1 MPNNQDAVKLLPC
14 PFCGGEAYE
23 GYDDCSYG
31 DYVECSDCLTKVRNL
46 TFSSINPQPDAA
58 TVWQRRAPTPRE
70 QELEAQNKALW
81 ELVEATH
88 ILTKNLRDI
97 STMKEQWIPMVALE
111 NAEQVL
117 AAIQKAKESMK

>member
-70 QELEAQNKALW
+70 QELEAVLDEARKALADFALLFKSSNSVAVSMVRLEPKHAAVI
-81 ELVEATH
+81 EL
-88 ILTKNLRDI
+88 
-97 STMKEQWIPMVALE
+97 EQA
-111 NAEQVL
+111 L
-117 AAIQKAKESMK
+117 AAINKVLEK